1 MSGNAARTAERIEQ
15 GGVVAILRG
24 SFEGRALIEVAQ
36 AIAAA
41 GVSAIELTL
50 NSSDALRGIRE
61 LSRELGDSVLI
72 GAGTVRSG
80 DAAERAIEAGATF
93 LVSPHFGR
101 DVSGAAHAAD
111 TLLVPGVLTPTEA
124 QAAIAAGHRVLK
136 LFPADVGGPGYMRS
150 LMAPLDD
157 ARFVPTGGV
166 GPDNARAY
174 IAAGAVAVGVGSEL
188 THDYPDLDRVA
199 EVARRVVQAVR
210 AGRESAD
217 RRTT

>member
-24 SFEGRALIEVAQ
+24 SFDGRALIEVAQ
-36 AIAAA
+36 VIAAT
-41 GVSAIELTL
+41 GVGAIELTL
-50 NSSDALRGIRE
+50 NSSDAIRGIRE
-61 LSRELGDSVLI
+61 LSGVLGDSVLI
-72 GAGTVRSG
+72 GAGTVRSAS
-80 DAAERAIEAGATF
+80 AAERAIEAGATF
-93 LVSPHFGR
+93 LVSPHFGS
-101 DVSGAAHAAD
+101 DVSDAALAAD

-124 QAAIAAGHRVLK
+124 HTAIAAGHRVLK

-174 IAAGAVAVGVGSEL
+174 IEAGAVAVGVGGEL
-188 THDYPDLDRVA
+188 TRDYPDLDRVA

-210 AGRESAD
+210 AGRED
-217 RRTT
+217 PDGRTK